1 MATNE
6 GAMNGRTP
14 NSTRRTSGRT
24 IRSSV
29 AGRVTTIGGFGVA
42 LVLIGGCS
50 LTASTSSTKPTL
62 SPVTVNRANAT
73 VFPTI
78 SFSPTT
84 STTLA
89 AAAAPPVVDASGN
102 TIDPSGYTVKAND
115 TLSGI
120 ARNLGVP
127 YGDLLLANPDIDPTK
142 FLIVGA
148 KLTVPPP
155 SAGAGQ
161 TPTQT
166 TVAGANSATTATTAN
181 QNGVQASGQTYTV
194 VANDYFIGIAKKLG
208 VPLASLLAVNNMS
221 TDSLI
226 TPGMKLKV
234 PVGGSVPKAGAAT
247 TTTVKKP

>member
-1 MATNE
+1 MPASR
-6 GAMNGRTP
+6 A
-14 NSTRRTSGRT
+14 S
-24 IRSSV
+24 
-29 AGRVTTIGGFGVA
+29 AIGGFGMALA
-42 LVLIGGCS
+42 LVAGCS
-50 LTASTSSTKPTL
+50 LTANTSSTKSTL
-62 SPVTVNRANAT
+62 SPVTVNRANPT

-78 SFSPTT
+78 AFSSTT
-84 STTLA
+84 STTVSA
-89 AAAAPPVVDASGN
+89 AVAPPNVDASGN
-102 TIDPSGYTVKAND
+102 TIDPSGYIVKAND

-127 YGDLLLANPDIDPTK
+127 YSDLLNANPDIDPTK

-148 KLTVPPP
+148 KLTIPPP

-161 TPTQT
+161 TPTPT
-166 TVAGANSATTATTAN
+166 TALAGNSATTATTAN
-181 QNGVQASGQTYTV
+181 QNGVQASSQTYTV

>member
-1 MATNE
+1 
-6 GAMNGRTP
+6 MNGRTS
-14 NSTRRTSGRT
+14 NSTRRTSGRAT
-24 IRSSV
+24 RSTV
-29 AGRVTTIGGFGVA
+29 ASRATTLGGFGMA
-42 LVLIGGCS
+42 LALISGCS
-50 LTASTSSTKPTL
+50 LTANTSSTKSTL
-62 SPVTVNRANAT
+62 SPVTNGRANST

-84 STTLA
+84 APTTVPA
-89 AAAAPPVVDASGN
+89 QVAAPIVDASGN
-102 TIDPSGYTVKAND
+102 TIDPSGYIVKPND

-120 ARNLGVP
+120 ARNIGVS
-127 YGDLLLANPDIDPTK
+127 YSDLLAANPDIDPTK

-148 KLTVPPP
+148 KLTIPPP

-161 TPTQT
+161 TPTLT
-166 TVAGANSATTATTAN
+166 TAAAGNSATTATTAN

-194 VANDYFIGIAKKLG
+194 VSGDYFIGIAKKLG

>member
-1 MATNE
+1 MATIE
-6 GAMNGRTP
+6 GAMNGRTTRTTQRMHAQ
-14 NSTRRTSGRT
+14 STRSAAPPHT
-24 IRSSV
+24 
-29 AGRVTTIGGFGVA
+29 AAIGG
-42 LVLIGGCS
+42 LVLVLAIVGGCS
-50 LTASTSSTKPTL
+50 LTANTSSTKSTL
-62 SPVTVNRANAT
+62 SPVTVGRANST
-73 VFPTI
+73 VFPTVP
-78 SFSPTT
+78 FSSTT
-84 STTLA
+84 STTVP

-102 TIDPSGYTVKAND
+102 TIDPSGYTVKPND

-166 TVAGANSATTATTAN
+166 TVAGANSATTATTAS
-181 QNGVQASGQTYTV
+181 QNGVQASGQSYTV